1 MMKMTKRATIYKLIK
16 IVFFSCLLVT
26 SFYIGFNFSR
36 NNLSEGWEH
45 SSPKNATTDRGVI
58 VINSDAEF
66 TAINGVI
73 SGEGS
78 ETDPYVIAN
87 WNIVG
92 TYSQPCIQIRDTSLF
107 FIIKD
112 CVISNGENNGGIRL
126 ITLQNGVLMNNTV
139 YDSLYG
145 ITCDQVNNVNISGN
159 HCYNGADLGISAIDS
174 ENVLINDNNVYE
186 NQRWGIMLVDCNS
199 CSVIDNF
206 ANNNLWDGI
215 RLCPGFSCL
224 IQNNTCNNN
233 NDYGIILYYSED
245 NILTG
250 NNCSF
255 NDGYGIVFIFES
267 QDNQVYDN
275 FLFGNGDGCIFDEGG
290 LNECFDN
297 FCSEG
302 DLNAYF
308 SVARTSVKVDEVIN
322 FIDLSTGGFSVLE
335 YYWDFGDGE
344 FSRHKDPSHS
354 YEEIGEKIV
363 TLLVQDDMGSSSSFS
378 KTISV
383 MEEEP
388 LINNEEEPLI
398 NNDPFADVLKE
409 INGYP
414 FIALWIMLMTPLVVL
429 ILKTNHK
436 RKKRAENTF

>member
-1 MMKMTKRATIYKLIK
+1 MMKMTKRTTIYKLIK
-16 IVFFSCLLVT
+16 IVSFSCLLVT
-26 SFYIGFNFSR
+26 SFYMGFNFSGK
-36 NNLSEGWEH
+36 NLNEGWEP

-58 VINSDAEF
+58 VIRSDAEF
-66 TAINGVI
+66 TASNGVI

-78 ETDPYVIAN
+78 ETDPYVVAN

-92 TYSQPCIQIRDTSLF
+92 TYSQPCIEIRDTSLF

-126 ITLQNGVLMNNTV
+126 ITLQNGVLMNNIV
-139 YDSLYG
+139 YDSQYG
-145 ITCDQVNNVNISGN
+145 IACDQVNNVNISDN
-159 HCYNGADLGISAIDS
+159 HCYNSTDIGISAFFS

-186 NQRWGIMLVDCNS
+186 NQRWGIMLLDCNS
-199 CSVIDNF
+199 CSVIGNF
-206 ANNNLWDGI
+206 AYNNLWDGI
-215 RLCPGFSCL
+215 RLESGFSCL

-255 NDGYGIVFIFES
+255 NDNYGIALIFDS
-267 QDNQVYDN
+267 RNNQVYDN
-275 FLFGNGDGCIFDEGG
+275 FLFGNGDGCIYDEVG

-297 FCSEG
+297 FCSVG
-302 DLNAYF
+302 DLNACF
-308 SVARTSVKVDEVIN
+308 SVARTNVKVDQIIN

-354 YEEIGEKIV
+354 YEEIGDYIV
-363 TLLVQDDMGSSSSFS
+363 TLQVQDDAGSSSSFS
-378 KTISV
+378 MTIYV
-383 MEEEP
+383 EEE
-388 LINNEEEPLI
+388 EEEDEPLI
-398 NNDPFADVLKE
+398 NNDDPFADAFKE

-414 FIALWIMLMTPLVVL
+414 FIALWIMLMTPLVIL

-436 RKKRAENTF
+436 RKKMVE